1 MSSDKAVIES
11 LNKTIDSLTRTNE
24 SLTNEIALLRE
35 QVDYLTRKL
44 FGRSSERNQI
54 KVSDGQ
60 MSLFDDEDFFGEEPE
75 DLPR

>member
-1 MSSDKAVIES
+1 MSSDKEVIE
-11 LNKTIDSLTRTNE
+11 SLTRTNE
-24 SLTNEIALLRE
+24 SLMNEIALLRE